1 MVFVKVW
8 LVVLLPPRL
17 LMLLLVLTLLNI
29 VRMPLRLVGRIDPP
43 PPFPPFQVPPVTV
56 VGLLA
61 VADSLPPPETVAV
74 LMNVQGDAHKHA
86 QRRAR
91 RPLGQPLNIH
101 EDSFLFCRV
110 PSGSDT
116 APIRSGRDQA

>member
-8 LVVLLPPRL
+8 LVLLPPEL

-29 VRMPLRLVGRIDPP
+29 VRMPLGLVGRIDLP
-43 PPFPPFQVPPVTV
+43 PPFPPLQVPVTV

-61 VADSLPPPETVAV
+61 VADSLPPPQTVAV
-74 LMNVQGDAHKHA
+74 LMNVQGNARKHA
-86 QRRAR
+86 QRPAR
-91 RPLGQPLNIH
+91 RPLGQPVNIH
-101 EDSFLFCRV
+101 EDSFLFSRV
-110 PSGSDT
+110 PRGSDT

>member
-1 MVFVKVW
+1 MKVW
-8 LVVLLPPRL
+8 VVVLLPPG
-17 LMLLLVLTLLNI
+17 LLLVLTLLNI

-43 PPFPPFQVPPVTV
+43 PLFPPLQVPPVTV

-61 VADSLPPPETVAV
+61 PETVAV
-74 LMNVQGDAHKHA
+74 LMNVQGNAHKHA
-86 QRRAR
+86 QRQAR
-91 RPLGQPLNIH
+91 RPPGQPVNIH

-116 APIRSGRDQA
+116 ASIRSGRDQA